1 MQEKSEKER
10 SIVEKRKKIEKGN
23 SELNR
28 VKGKERNEN
37 NERNW
42 ATKKAMGKECRLL
55 TLIAFAFLVSTF

>member
-28 VKGKERNEN
+28 AKWKQRKELGNEKGDRKRVKAFDIKCIRFFGKH
-37 NERNW
+37 
-42 ATKKAMGKECRLL
+42 
-55 TLIAFAFLVSTF
+55 FLMNS

>member
-1 MQEKSEKER
+1 MDEKSEKER

-42 ATKKAMGKECRLL
+42 ATKKAIGKE
-55 TLIAFAFLVSTF
+55 